1 MKLIEFKNKN
11 WLLKI
16 DLEGGRIYELSKEG
30 EKILGTYER
39 IDEKIGN
46 THVCIPNFARE
57 GVDNLGMVAHGPFR
71 NQRWKLETG
80 DKKVEKRIK
89 AEVEGLE
96 VEQVFSLEEGFSQK
110 IIIKNNSSVAKR
122 VNVAVHNYW
131 DTPLSWHGLKLNGK
145 DITEAVKENPEI
157 KIKKENILEIPG
169 KKTIKWQLLGFNFV
183 KVWTALKEEGKI
195 KIYDPGY
202 VCLEPLRQ
210 KEGFVESEASLLS
223 PKGEIVVEQ
232 RIDCV

>member
-11 WLLKI
+11 WILKI
-16 DLEGGRIYELSKEG
+16 DLEGGRIYELSKDG

-39 IDEKIGN
+39 IDGKMGN
-46 THVCIPNFARE
+46 THVCTPNFARE
-57 GVDNLGMVAHGPFR
+57 GVDSLGMVAHGPFR
-71 NQRWKLETG
+71 NQRWKLETNS
-80 DKKVEKRIK
+80 IK

-96 VEQVFSLEEGFSQK
+96 VEQMFSLEEGFSQK
-110 IIIKNNSSVAKR
+110 IIIKNNSSAAKR

-131 DTPLSWHGLKLNGK
+131 DTPLSWHGLKLNEK

-157 KIKKENILEIPG
+157 KIKKENILEIPS

-183 KVWTALKEEGKI
+183 KVWTAFKEEGKI

-210 KEGFVESEASLLS
+210 KEGFIESEASLL
-223 PKGEIVVEQ
+223 PPEGEIVVEQ
-232 RIDCV
+232 RIDLI